1 MELQFKKVSIPAL
14 DTPVLEEK
22 HMELTQE
29 VRLSDS
35 MPDIGRVLTAWAQ
48 PILRSKEWAG
58 DELRVSGGL
67 SVSCAYAPEDGSEIR
82 TVQDWLPFQ
91 MKWDLDPKTPEGRM
105 LVLTLLRFAEGRSI
119 SSRKMMLRC
128 GISCLM
134 KAVSPGSGELYAP
147 EIIPENVQLLKRTYP
162 LRIPAEAGEKSFQI
176 DEELDLPAS
185 VPQGGKLLSST
196 MTPQITENRVVGD
209 KVVFKGRGNLHCV
222 YRCPEGKIHSM
233 DFELPFSQFSQLDRA
248 YGPDSG
254 AQVFPAV
261 TDLETEIL
269 ENGKLRIK
277 SGLVGQHMVDEK
289 HFLEVTED
297 AYSPFRDVEAKREM
311 LMLPTVLLDKK
322 ESLQPSARV
331 PGLSG
336 SAQDARFLPDFPR
349 QRRLDG
355 KIQLTVPGNFQLLQ
369 ENGEGMLQGSA
380 AKWEGMLDVPGAE
393 NVVLEAIPSFSGSAS
408 ALTSAE
414 GTEMTAMLELDT
426 RAAARTEIP
435 MVTGLTL
442 GEAREPDPGRPSLI
456 LTRAGEGD
464 LWKIARECGS
474 TVEAIR
480 DANGLAGDPEPDRML
495 LVPVL

>member
-1 MELQFKKVSIPAL
+1 MELQFKKVPIPAL

-29 VRLSDS
+29 IRLNDS

-58 DELRVSGGL
+58 DTLRVSGGL

-82 TVQDWLPFQ
+82 TVQEWLPFQ
-91 MKWDLDPKTPEGRM
+91 LKWDMDPKTPEGRM
-105 LVLTLLRFAEGRSI
+105 LVLPLLRFAEGRSI

-134 KAVSPGSGELYAP
+134 KAVSPVAGELYAP
-147 EIIPENVQLLKRTYP
+147 EILPENVQLLKRTYP

-176 DEELDLPAS
+176 DEELELPGS
-185 VPQGGKLLSST
+185 VPPGGKLLSST

-209 KVVFKGRGNLHCV
+209 KVVFKGRGNLHCL
-222 YRCPEGKIHSM
+222 YRCPEGKLHGV
-233 DFELPFSQFSQLDRA
+233 DFELPFSQFSQLDRV

-254 AQVFPAV
+254 AQVLTAV
-261 TDLETEIL
+261 TDLEAEIL
-269 ENGKLRIK
+269 ENGKLRVK
-277 SGLVGQHMVDEK
+277 SGLVGQHLVDEK

-297 AYSPFRDVEAKREM
+297 AYSPFRDVQVKQEM
-311 LMLPTVLLDKK
+311 LALPSVLLDKK

-331 PGLSG
+331 PGLTG
-336 SAQDARFLPDFPR
+336 NALDARFLPDFPR

-369 ENGEGMLQGSA
+369 ENAEGLLQGSS
-380 AKWEGMLDVPGAE
+380 AKWEEVLDIPLAE
-393 NVVLEAIPSFSGSAS
+393 NVALEAIPLFSGAAS
-408 ALTSAE
+408 PLTSAE
-414 GTEMTAMLELDT
+414 GTELSAMLELDT
-426 RAAARTEIP
+426 RASARTEIP

-442 GEAREPDPGRPSLI
+442 GEEREPDPGRPSLI
-456 LTRAGEGD
+456 LTRAGDGD

-480 DANGLAGDPEPDRML
+480 DANGLAGEPEPERML